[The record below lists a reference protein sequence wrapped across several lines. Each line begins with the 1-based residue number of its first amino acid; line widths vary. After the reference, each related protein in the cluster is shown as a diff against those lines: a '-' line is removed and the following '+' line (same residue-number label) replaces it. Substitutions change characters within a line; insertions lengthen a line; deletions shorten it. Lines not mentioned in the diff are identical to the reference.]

1 MRKYASAEERAAKNQ
16 KTTVRHFGF
25 TEKVYGLPCMATLKR
40 RTALLRT
47 TRDAKRKKASGA
59 RSQCGMK
66 LQCLAS
72 RNGCVAHVNNQ
83 LLDDFSGDVVVYKS
97 IDTVPDQNAVTYPTK
112 FLNSLELSGMP
123 PHILKLKVGAP
134 VMVLQNINQLYLCNG
149 TRCIVRILDAIALK

>member
-1 MRKYASAEERAAKNQ
+1 
-16 KTTVRHFGF
+16 
-25 TEKVYGLPCMATLKR
+25 
-40 RTALLRT
+40 
-47 TRDAKRKKASGA
+47 
-59 RSQCGMK
+59 MK

-83 LLDDFSGDVVVYKS
+83 LLDDFWGDVVVYKS
-97 IDTVPDQNAVTYPTK
+97 IDTVPDQNAVTDPTK

-123 PHILKLKVGAP
+123 PHILKLKGGAP

>member
-1 MRKYASAEERAAKNQ
+1 MRKYTSAEERAAKNQ

-25 TEKVYGLPCMATLKR
+25 TEKVYGLPCMATPKR
-40 RTALLRT
+40 RTVLSRT

-123 PHILKLKVGAP
+123 LHILNLKLELLLWCCKISIHYTSTMAHGA
-134 VMVLQNINQLYLCNG
+134 
-149 TRCIVRILDAIALK
+149 